1 MKILFIE
8 WASFGNED
16 IKEAF
21 TAEGHT
27 FVCFPFSNK
36 DGRQDK
42 EIEAA
47 LSGVLHRETP
57 DAVFSFNFFPVISQ
71 VCKKEAVRYISWI
84 YDSPYVMLYS
94 YTAVN
99 PCNEIY
105 VFDRELYMEFHNA
118 GIQTVRYMPMAANTA
133 RLDNIRPAGSDGS
146 VCRNFS
152 DDSNA
157 TVCRDFSTDSDAC
170 TSHNTAAAC
179 KDRNPVNFPAQL
191 PMLYDISFVGS
202 LYTEQHNFYDRMT
215 NLSAYAKGYLEALM
229 AAQMKVQGYNFI
241 QESLSPIMDDL
252 YKALPMDPNPD
263 GVESREY
270 LYAQYVINRK
280 ITGLER
286 FDLLSAVTQHHTLDL
301 FTHDTSVTM
310 ENLRNHGTADY
321 YRQMPLIFKQSRIN
335 LNISLRSIKSGIP
348 LRAFDI
354 MGSGG
359 FLLSNFQTDFL
370 EHFVPG
376 EDYVYYESK
385 EDLLSKIDYYLS
397 HEDERACIAQ
407 NGHDKVA
414 TEHTFRHRVREML
427 A

>member
-36 DGRQDK
+36 DSRQDAQ
-42 EIEAA
+42 IERA
-47 LSGVLHRETP
+47 LSAVLHRETP
-57 DAVFSFNFFPVISQ
+57 DAVFSFNFFPVISR
-71 VCKKEAVRYISWI
+71 VCKKEAVRYLSWI

-105 VFDRELYMEFHNA
+105 VFDRELYMEFHHA
-118 GIQTVRYMPMAANTA
+118 GIRTVRYMPMAANTA
-133 RLDNIRPAGSDGS
+133 RLDQMCSCTAGPDSSRQPA
-146 VCRNFS
+146 
-152 DDSNA
+152 
-157 TVCRDFSTDSDAC
+157 
-170 TSHNTAAAC
+170 
-179 KDRNPVNFPAQL
+179 
-191 PMLYDISFVGS
+191 MLYDISFVGS

-215 NLSAYAKGYLEALM
+215 NLSEYAKGYLEALM

-241 QESLSPIMDDL
+241 QESLSPVMDDL

-280 ITGLER
+280 ITGSER
-286 FDLLSAVTQHHTLDL
+286 IDLLSAVAADHPLDL
-301 FTHDTSVTM
+301 FTHDTNVTM
-310 ENLRNHGTADY
+310 EHLRNHGTVDY
-321 YRQMPLIFKQSRIN
+321 YRQMPLVFRQSRIN
-335 LNISLRSIKSGIP
+335 LNISLRSIRSGIP

-359 FLLSNFQTDFL
+359 FLLSNYQADFL
-370 EHFVPG
+370 EHFIPG
-376 EDYVYYESK
+376 EDFVYYESK
-385 EDLLSKIDYYLS
+385 EDLLWKIDYYLT
-397 HEDERACIAQ
+397 HEAERACIAR

-414 TEHTFRHRVREML
+414 AGHTFRHRVREML

>member
-36 DGRQDK
+36 DGRKDA
-42 EIEAA
+42 EIEKA
-47 LSGVLHRETP
+47 LSGALHRETP
-57 DAVFSFNFFPVISQ
+57 DVVFSFNYFPVISQ
-71 VCKKEAVRYISWI
+71 VCRKESVRYISWI

-118 GIQTVRYMPMAANTA
+118 GIQTVHYMPMAVNTD
-133 RLDNIRPAGSDGS
+133 RLDRMYPDG
-146 VCRNFS
+146 F
-152 DDSNA
+152 DS
-157 TVCRDFSTDSDAC
+157 RE
-170 TSHNTAAAC
+170 
-179 KDRNPVNFPAQL
+179 QL
-191 PMLYDISFVGS
+191 PGLYDISFVGS

-215 NLSAYAKGYLEALM
+215 TLSEYAKGYLEALM
-229 AAQMKVQGYNFI
+229 EAQMKVQGYNFI

-286 FDLLSAVTQHHTLDL
+286 IDLLCAIAERHTLDL
-301 FTHDTSVTM
+301 FTHDTNVTM
-310 ENLRNHGTADY
+310 KNLRNHGTADY
-321 YRQMPLIFKQSRIN
+321 YSQMPYIFKQSRIN

-359 FLLSNFQTDFL
+359 FLLSNYQADFL
-370 EHFVPG
+370 EDFMPG
-376 EDYVYYESK
+376 EDFVYYESK
-385 EDLLSKIDYYLS
+385 EDLLWKIDYYLS
-397 HEDERACIAQ
+397 HEEERAAIAS

-414 TEHTFRHRVREML
+414 AGHTFRHRIREML